1 MFGLTVWQDIFP
13 KSLFLSSQGFIL
25 NIQIFCSSS
34 RGRHHPL
41 LRLPTRKSSHTHVI
55 WPWWHILQRGFL
67 IMNETYKFNVSGVL
81 QEHANVWFL
90 HTGWIRRPHRFSLFR
105 DMFEAVNGSSV
116 FSWTSRT
123 PLVLWCSI
131 RLRFCVLFP
140 FPCLWCP
147 PLNTAAVRTQYKTDL
162 WGDYL

>member
-1 MFGLTVWQDIFP
+1 MAGHFSKVSFFVVPGFYFKYPDILFFLAWPPPSPPPSPDTKVISHTCNLTVIW
-13 KSLFLSSQGFIL
+13 
-25 NIQIFCSSS
+25 
-34 RGRHHPL
+34 
-41 LRLPTRKSSHTHVI
+41 HV
-55 WPWWHILQRGFL
+55 LQRGFL

-81 QEHANVWFL
+81 QEHANVLFL